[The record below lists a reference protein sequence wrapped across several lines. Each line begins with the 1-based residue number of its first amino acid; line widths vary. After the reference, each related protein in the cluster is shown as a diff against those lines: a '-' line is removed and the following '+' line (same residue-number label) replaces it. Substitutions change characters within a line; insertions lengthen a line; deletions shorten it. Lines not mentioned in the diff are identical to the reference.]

1 MGPQSREA
9 PVDEC
14 EIQAILKRIDDLEAQ
29 VEALSRKLAGVN
41 PRENARKIRLLSRI
55 IEGLAQTIRRITA
68 QIDLLRGRSSA

>member
-1 MGPQSREA
+1 M
-9 PVDEC
+9 DEC

-29 VEALSRKLAGVN
+29 VETLSRKLAGVN
-41 PRENARKIRLLSRI
+41 PQENARKIRLLSRI